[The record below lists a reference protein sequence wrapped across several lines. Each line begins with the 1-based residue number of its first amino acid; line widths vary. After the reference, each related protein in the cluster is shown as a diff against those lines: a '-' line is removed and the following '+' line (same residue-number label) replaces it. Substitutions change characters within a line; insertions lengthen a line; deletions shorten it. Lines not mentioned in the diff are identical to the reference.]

1 METLDLLLPSHFGW
15 LIIHK
20 FKHKFNNIIKKTI
33 FIQLGMTWLF
43 LRRNTLLLQPYSF
56 LVNLVGSFIDEV
68 KQNLNNSFSFP
79 THSPI
84 NTQLAWFHKDRH
96 TLLALHDSVIVKNGR
111 ISVRSHANT
120 TFYLTIHD
128 VREEDRGSYMCQLNT
143 VPMRGQV
150 GHLEVNGQ

>member
-1 METLDLLLPSHFGW
+1 M
-15 LIIHK
+15 
-20 FKHKFNNIIKKTI
+20 
-33 FIQLGMTWLF
+33 
-43 LRRNTLLLQPYSF
+43 LLQPYSF

-68 KQNLNNSFSFP
+68 QQNLNNCFSFS

-84 NTQLAWFHKDRH
+84 YTQLAWFHKDRH